1 MNRRAL
7 AVLAVLLFAFAAGGA
22 SAKPFR
28 WANDG
33 DVSSMDPYGRNE
45 TLLLSFLGNVY
56 EPLFRRDADLKLEPA
71 LAVASSQPAPDVWRF
86 QLRENVVFQDGTPFA
101 ADDVV
106 FSATRARHPNSRMA
120 SKFAR
125 VKDVRKVDDH
135 TVDFVTDGPD
145 PILPEEISDWYIMSK
160 LWSEKNGAVEPAD
173 LSKLQEGYASRNAN
187 GTGPFMLKER
197 QPDVKT
203 VLVPNPTWWD
213 KPKHNLDEVTFLRI
227 ANDSTRVAALLS
239 GEIDMIYT
247 VPPQD
252 MQRLAQTP
260 GVRILEKPEL
270 RVVFFGFDQMSPELR
285 SSDVKGRNPF
295 KDVRVRKALYQA
307 IDIEAIRTKVMRGAS
322 VPVGNMIAHGINGF
336 SEEADKR
343 LPFDPAA
350 ARKLLAEAGYPNGFR
365 FMMDC
370 PNDRYVNDGAICEAV
385 AAMFSRVGVKAELNA
400 QTRSKHFGKLLN
412 KESDF
417 YMLGW
422 TPTTYDAHNAIFNLM
437 MTWNGK
443 DQGTNNILGYSN
455 KRVDELGAAIGV
467 ELDPVKRN
475 AMIKEALLIHRDE
488 VGHLPLHQQTV
499 VWAARSNVHLTQQ
512 ADNTFPLRLVTV
524 E

>member
-1 MNRRAL
+1 MNRYLLAA
-7 AVLAVLLFAFAAGGA
+7 AVLGLLIGSAGA
-22 SAKPFR
+22 SAKSFR

-71 LAVASSQPAPDVWRF
+71 LAVSSSQPAPDIWRF
-86 QLRENVVFQDGTPFA
+86 QLRRNVTFQDGTPFS

-106 FSATRARHPNSRMA
+106 FSATRARHPNSRMNT
-120 SKFAR
+120 KLAR
-125 VKDVRKVDDH
+125 VKEVRKIDDY

-160 LWSEKNGAVEPAD
+160 AWAEKNGAVEPAD

-187 GTGPFMLKER
+187 GTGPFMLKE
-197 QPDVKT
+197 
-203 VLVPNPTWWD
+203 
-213 KPKHNLDEVTFLRI
+213 
-227 ANDSTRVAALLS
+227 
-239 GEIDMIYT
+239 
-247 VPPQD
+247 
-252 MQRLAQTP
+252 
-260 GVRILEKPEL
+260 
-270 RVVFFGFDQMSPELR
+270 VVFFGFDQMSPVLR
-285 SSDVKGRNPF
+285 SSDIKDRNPF

-307 IDIEAIRTKVMRGAS
+307 IDIEAIKTKVMRGAA

-336 SEEADKR
+336 DAEADKR
-343 LPFDPAA
+343 LTYDPAA
-350 ARKLLAEAGYPNGFR
+350 AKNLLTEAGYPQGFR

-385 AAMFSRVGVKAELNA
+385 AAMFSRIGVKVELNA

-412 KESDF
+412 KETDF

-422 TPTTYDAHNAIFNLM
+422 TPSTYDAHNAIFNLM
-437 MTWNGK
+437 MTWNDK

-455 KRVDELGAAIGV
+455 KRVDELGNAIGV
-467 ELDPVKRN
+467 ELDSVKRN
-475 AMIKEALLIHRDE
+475 AMIKEALMIHRDE

-499 VWAARSNVHLTQQ
+499 VWAARATVQLTQA
-512 ADNTFPLRLVTV
+512 ADNTFPLRFVRL

>member
-1 MNRRAL
+1 MMRRFVLAL
-7 AVLAVLLFAFAAGGA
+7 ALVAVATGA
-22 SAKPFR
+22 PAKSLR

-71 LAVASSQPAPDVWRF
+71 LAVSSSQPEPNIWRF
-86 QLRENVVFQDGTPFA
+86 ELRGDVTFQDGTPFG
-101 ADDVV
+101 ADDVL
-106 FSATRARHPNSRMA
+106 FSATRARHPNSRMNT
-120 SKFAR
+120 KLAR
-125 VKDVRKVDDH
+125 VKEVRKVDDY

-145 PILPEEISDWYIMSK
+145 PILPEELSDWYIMSK
-160 LWSEKNGAVEPAD
+160 AWAEKNGAVEPAD

-203 VLVPNPTWWD
+203 VLVPNPKWWD

-252 MQRLAQTP
+252 MQRLSQTQ
-260 GVRILEKPEL
+260 GVRIHEKPEL
-270 RVVFFGFDQMSPELR
+270 RVVFFGFDQMSPVLR
-285 SSDVKGRNPF
+285 SSDIKDRNPF

-307 IDIEAIRTKVMRGAS
+307 IDIEAIKTKVMRGAS
-322 VPVGNMIAHGINGF
+322 APVGNMIAHGINGF
-336 SEEADKR
+336 DTEADKR
-343 LPFDPAA
+343 LPYDPAA
-350 ARKLLAEAGYPNGFR
+350 SKKLLAEAGYPQGFR

-370 PNDRYVNDGAICEAV
+370 PNDRYVNDASICEAV

-412 KESDF
+412 KETDF

-422 TPTTYDAHNAIFNLM
+422 TPSTYDAHNAIFNLM
-437 MTWNGK
+437 MTWNDK

-455 KRVDELGAAIGV
+455 KRVDELGNAIGV
-467 ELDPVKRN
+467 EPDPVKRN
-475 AMIKEALLIHRDE
+475 AMIKEALIIHRDE

-512 ADNTFPLRLVTV
+512 ADNVFPLRLVTID
-524 E
+524 

>member
-1 MNRRAL
+1 MKRRLLL
-7 AVLAVLLFAFAAGGA
+7 AVLVLLALAEAA
-22 SAKPFR
+22 SAKSFR

-56 EPLFRRDADLKLEPA
+56 EPLFRRDAELKLEPA
-71 LAVASSQPAPDVWRF
+71 LAVSSSQPAPDIWRF
-86 QLRENVVFQDGTPFA
+86 ELRQNVTFQDGTKFS

-106 FSATRARHPNSRMA
+106 FSATRARHPNSRMN
-120 SKFAR
+120 SKLAR
-125 VKDVRKVDDH
+125 VREVRKIDDL
-135 TVDFVTDGPD
+135 TVEFVTDGPD
-145 PILPEEISDWYIMSK
+145 PILPEEISDWYIMSRI
-160 LWSEKNGAVEPAD
+160 WAEKNGAVEPAD

-213 KPKHNLDEVTFLRI
+213 KRKHNLDEVTFLRI
-227 ANDSTRVAALLS
+227 ANDSTRVAALLT

-252 MQRLAQTP
+252 MQRLSQTP

-270 RVVFFGFDQMSPELR
+270 RVVFFGLDQMSPALR
-285 SSDVKGRNPF
+285 TSDIRDRNPF
-295 KDVRVRKALYQA
+295 KDIRVRKALYQA
-307 IDIEAIRTKVMRGAS
+307 IDIEAIKTKVMRNAS
-322 VPVGNMIAHGINGF
+322 VPVGNMIAHGIKGF
-336 SEEADKR
+336 DAEADKR
-343 LPFDPAA
+343 LPYDPAA
-350 ARKLLAEAGYPNGFR
+350 SKKLLVEAGYPDGFR
-365 FMMDC
+365 FTMDC
-370 PNDRYVNDGAICEAV
+370 PNDRYVNDAAICEAV
-385 AAMFSRVGVKAELNA
+385 AAMFSRVGINAELNA
-400 QTRSKHFGKLLN
+400 QTRNKHFGKLLN

-422 TPTTYDAHNAIFNLM
+422 TPTTYDAHNAIWNLM
-437 MTWNGK
+437 MTWNDK
-443 DQGTNNILGYSN
+443 DIGGNNILGYSN
-455 KRVDELGAAIGV
+455 QRVDELGRAIGV

-475 AMIKEALLIHRDE
+475 AMIKEALIIHRDE

-499 VWAARSNVHLTQQ
+499 VWAARGAIHLTQQ

-524 E
+524 D

>member
-1 MNRRAL
+1 MNRYLLAA
-7 AVLAVLLFAFAAGGA
+7 AVLGLLIGSAGA
-22 SAKPFR
+22 SAKSFR

-71 LAVASSQPAPDVWRF
+71 LAVSSSQPAPDVWRF
-86 QLRENVVFQDGTPFA
+86 QLRHNVSFQDGTPFG
-101 ADDVV
+101 ADDVL
-106 FSATRARHPNSRMA
+106 FSATRARHPNSRMNT
-120 SKFAR
+120 KLAR
-125 VKDVRKVDDH
+125 VKEVRKIDDY

-160 LWSEKNGAVEPAD
+160 AWAEKNGAVEPAD

-203 VLVPNPTWWD
+203 VLVPNPKWWD
-213 KPKHNLDEVTFLRI
+213 TPKHNLDEVAFLRI

-270 RVVFFGFDQMSPELR
+270 RVVFFGFDQMSPVLR
-285 SSDVKGRNPF
+285 SSDIKDHNPF

-307 IDIEAIRTKVMRGAS
+307 IDIEAIKTKVMRGAA

-336 SEEADKR
+336 DAEADKR
-343 LPFDPAA
+343 LTYDPAA
-350 ARKLLAEAGYPNGFR
+350 AKNLLTEAGYPQGFR

-385 AAMFSRVGVKAELNA
+385 AAMFSRIGVKVELNA

-412 KESDF
+412 KETDF

-422 TPTTYDAHNAIFNLM
+422 TPSTYDAHNAIFNLM
-437 MTWNGK
+437 MTWNDK

-455 KRVDELGAAIGV
+455 KRVDELGNAIGV
-467 ELDPVKRN
+467 ELDSVKRN
-475 AMIKEALLIHRDE
+475 AMIKEALMIHRDE

-499 VWAARSNVHLTQQ
+499 VWAARATVQLTQA
-512 ADNTFPLRLVTV
+512 ADNTFPLRFVRL

>member
-1 MNRRAL
+1 MKRRLLLAAL
-7 AVLAVLLFAFAAGGA
+7 VLLALSAAA
-22 SAKPFR
+22 SAKSFR

-71 LAVASSQPAPDVWRF
+71 LAVSSSQPAPDIWRF
-86 QLRENVVFQDGTPFA
+86 QLRPDVTFQDGTKFS

-106 FSATRARHPNSRMA
+106 FSATRARHPNSRMT
-120 SKFAR
+120 SKLAR
-125 VKDVRKVDDH
+125 VKEVHKVDDL

-145 PILPEEISDWYIMSK
+145 PILREELSDWYIMSK
-160 LWSEKNGAVEPAD
+160 AWSEKNGAVEPAD

-203 VLVPNPTWWD
+203 VLVPNPKWWD
-213 KPKHNLDEVTFLRI
+213 NLDDVTFLRI

-270 RVVFFGFDQMSPELR
+270 RVVFFGFDQMRPVLR
-285 SSDVKGRNPF
+285 SSDIKDRNPF
-295 KDVRVRKALYQA
+295 KDLRVRKALYQA
-307 IDIEAIRTKVMRGAS
+307 IDIEAIKTKVMRGAS
-322 VPVGNMIAHGINGF
+322 VPVGNMIARGINGF
-336 SEEADKR
+336 DEEADKR
-343 LPFDPAA
+343 LPYDPAA
-350 ARKLLAEAGYPNGFR
+350 AKKLLAEAGYPQGFR

-370 PNDRYVNDGAICEAV
+370 PNDRYVNDASICEAV
-385 AAMFSRVGVKAELNA
+385 AAMFSRIGIRTELNA

-412 KESDF
+412 KETDF

-422 TPTTYDAHNAIFNLM
+422 TPSTYDAHNAIFNLM
-437 MTWNGK
+437 MTWNDK

-455 KRVDELGAAIGV
+455 KRVDELGNAIGV
-467 ELDPVKRN
+467 ELDPEKRN
-475 AMIKEALLIHRDE
+475 AMIKEALIIHRDE
-488 VGHLPLHQQTV
+488 VGHIPLHQQTV
-499 VWAARSNVHLTQQ
+499 VWAARSTIHLTQL
-512 ADNTFPLRLVTV
+512 ADNTFPFRLVTV
-524 E
+524 D

>member
-1 MNRRAL
+1 MKRRLLVAAL
-7 AVLAVLLFAFAAGGA
+7 VLLALSAAA
-22 SAKPFR
+22 SAKSFR

-71 LAVASSQPAPDVWRF
+71 LAVSSSQPAPDIWRF
-86 QLRENVVFQDGTPFA
+86 KLRPDVTFQDGTKFS

-106 FSATRARHPNSRMA
+106 FSATRARHPNSRMT
-120 SKFAR
+120 SKLAR
-125 VKDVRKVDDH
+125 VKEVHKVDDL

-145 PILPEEISDWYIMSK
+145 PILPEEISDWYMMSK
-160 LWSEKNGAVEPAD
+160 IWAERNGAVEPAD

-213 KPKHNLDEVTFLRI
+213 ARKHNLDDVTFLRI

-252 MQRLAQTP
+252 MQRLSQTQ

-270 RVVFFGFDQMSPELR
+270 RVVFFGLDQMSPALR
-285 SSDVKGRNPF
+285 TSDIRDRNPF
-295 KDVRVRKALYQA
+295 KDIRVRKALYQA
-307 IDIEAIRTKVMRGAS
+307 IDIEAIRTKVMRNAS
-322 VPVGNMIAHGINGF
+322 VPVGNMIAHGIKGF
-336 SEEADKR
+336 DDEADKR
-343 LPFDPAA
+343 LPYDPPTAK
-350 ARKLLAEAGYPNGFR
+350 RLLAEAGYPDGFG
-365 FMMDC
+365 FTMDC
-370 PNDRYVNDGAICEAV
+370 PNDRYVNDAAICEAV
-385 AAMFSRVGVKAELNA
+385 AAMFSRVGVRAELNA
-400 QTRSKHFGKLLN
+400 QTRNKHFGKLLN

-422 TPTTYDAHNAIFNLM
+422 TPTTYDAHNAIWNLM
-437 MTWNGK
+437 MTSNDK
-443 DQGTNNILGYSN
+443 DIGGNNVLGYSN
-455 KRVDELGAAIGV
+455 KRVDELGRAIGV
-467 ELDPVKRN
+467 ELDPAKRN
-475 AMIKEALLIHRDE
+475 AMIKEALIIHRDE

-499 VWAARSNVHLTQQ
+499 VWAARATVHLTQQ

-524 E
+524 D

>member
-1 MNRRAL
+1 MTRRLLLVAAL
-7 AVLAVLLFAFAAGGA
+7 VLLALTAAA
-22 SAKPFR
+22 SAKSFR

-71 LAVASSQPAPDVWRF
+71 LAVSSSQPAPDIWRF
-86 QLRENVVFQDGTPFA
+86 QLRPNVTFQDGTRFG

-120 SKFAR
+120 SKLAR
-125 VKDVRKVDDH
+125 VKEVRKIDDL

-145 PILPEEISDWYIMSK
+145 PILPDEISDWYIISK
-160 LWSEKNGAVEPAD
+160 IWAERNGAVEPAD

-213 KPKHNLDEVTFLRI
+213 LRKHNLDEVTFLRI

-252 MQRLAQTP
+252 MQRLSQTP
-260 GVRILEKPEL
+260 GVRVLEKPEL
-270 RVVFFGFDQMSPELR
+270 RVVFFGLDQMSPALR
-285 SSDVKGRNPF
+285 TSDIRDRNPF
-295 KDVRVRKALYQA
+295 KDIRVRKALYQA
-307 IDIEAIRTKVMRGAS
+307 IDIEAIRTKVMRNAS
-322 VPVGNMIAHGINGF
+322 VPVGNMIAHGIKGF
-336 SEEADKR
+336 DDEADKR
-343 LPFDPAA
+343 LPYDPAA
-350 ARKLLAEAGYPNGFR
+350 AKRLLAEAGYPDGFG
-365 FMMDC
+365 FTMDC
-370 PNDRYVNDGAICEAV
+370 PNDRYVNDAAICEAV
-385 AAMFSRVGVKAELNA
+385 AAMFSRIGIKAELNA

-412 KESDF
+412 KETDF

-422 TPTTYDAHNAIFNLM
+422 TPSTYDAHNAIFNLM
-437 MTWNGK
+437 MTWNDK

-455 KRVDELGAAIGV
+455 KRVDELGNAIAI
-467 ELDPVKRN
+467 ELDPAKRN
-475 AMIKEALLIHRDE
+475 ALIQEALTIHRDE

-499 VWAARSNVHLTQQ
+499 VWAARNSIHLTQQ
-512 ADNTFPLRLVTV
+512 ADNVFPLRLVTV
-524 E
+524 D